1 MKIVTINQ
9 LIAWANTFGL
19 LNGADPLKNRGL

>member
-1 MKIVTINQ
+1 MKIVPINQ
-9 LIAWANTFGL
+9 LIARANTFGL

>member
-1 MKIVTINQ
+1 MKIVPINQ
-9 LIAWANTFGL
+9 LIAWANILGL

>member
-1 MKIVTINQ
+1 MKIVPINQ

-19 LNGADPLKNRGL
+19 LNGADPLKNRDL